1 MDIENIYKVLDEITG
16 HQGRV
21 KKNESMKEHTTFK
34 IGGPADIFVQPA
46 SSGEIAEI
54 VKFLREKNVPIMVNG
69 NGSNMLV
76 LDGGI
81 RGVVINLGKNISDIR
96 VDGTKVYAQAGALL
110 SAIAAKAAEAGLTG
124 MEFAAGIPGSAGGAI
139 FMNAGAYGG
148 EMSHIAASCEVV
160 LPDGKLKIFDKD
172 ELELGYRKSAFAK
185 NGGIVVSCT
194 FELQPG
200 NRDEILARMNEL
212 AQKRRDKQPLE
223 MPSAGSTFKRPEGH
237 FAGKLIEDSGC
248 KGLGTG
254 GARVS
259 LKHTGFIVN
268 EGDAT
273 AQDVLDLIKLVQMT
287 VKAKTGVMLEPEVR
301 IIGEPSED

>member
-21 KKNESMKEHTTFK
+21 TKDEPMKDHTTFK

-46 SSGEIAEI
+46 SGEEVAEI
-54 VKFLREKNVPIMVNG
+54 VKYLGENDIPVMANG

-96 VDGTKVYAQAGALL
+96 VDGCKVYAQGGALL
-110 SAIAAKAAEAGLTG
+110 SAIAAQAAEAGLTG
-124 MEFAAGIPGSAGGAI
+124 MEFAAGIPGSAGGAV

-148 EMSHIAASCEVV
+148 EMSHIVESCEVV
-160 LPDGKLKIFDKD
+160 LPDGTLETFVGD
-172 ELELGYRKSAFAK
+172 ELQLGYRKSIFSE
-185 NGGIVVSCT
+185 NGGIIVSCV
-194 FELQPG
+194 FELQQG
-200 NRDEILARMNEL
+200 NKDEIIAKMNEL
-212 AQKRRDKQPLE
+212 AKKRRDKQPLD

-237 FAGKLIEDSGC
+237 FAGKLIQDAGC
-248 KGLGTG
+248 RGLGTG

-259 LKHTGFIVN
+259 LKHTGFVVN
-268 EGDAT
+268 EGGAT

-301 IIGEPSED
+301 IIGEP